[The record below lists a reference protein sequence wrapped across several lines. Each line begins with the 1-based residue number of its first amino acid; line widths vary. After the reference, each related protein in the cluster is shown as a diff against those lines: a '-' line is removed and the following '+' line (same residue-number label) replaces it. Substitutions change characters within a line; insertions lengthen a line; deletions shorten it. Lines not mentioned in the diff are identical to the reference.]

1 MILKFLCNTPCSQ
14 LGEKDELAKKE
25 VVTFG
30 GVVTSVKAKFSKN
43 GSPCGFVTIED
54 FNGPGEIALFG
65 EEWGKW
71 RGMLLESS
79 TVYITAKSVPRFRGA
94 NTYDLRITN
103 IQYMNTVKENSIQKL
118 TIVIDE
124 NNVNSQVVTDLTTL
138 VDECPGNTSL
148 YLQIK
153 DAEGNGNVLLRSK
166 GKKVELKHKLIQ
178 YIEET
183 DGFDYY
189 VN

>member
-1 MILKFLCNTPCSQ
+1 
-14 LGEKDELAKKE
+14 
-25 VVTFG
+25 
-30 GVVTSVKAKFSKN
+30 
-43 GSPCGFVTIED
+43 
-54 FNGPGEIALFG
+54 
-65 EEWGKW
+65 
-71 RGMLLESS
+71 
-79 TVYITAKSVPRFRGA
+79 
-94 NTYDLRITN
+94 
-103 IQYMNTVKENSIQKL
+103 MNTVKENSIQKL